1 MDGVLGI
8 EDGVDEF
15 YGRSELEYDKHLVT
29 VFTGTISGKTRVIR

>member
-1 MDGVLGI
+1 MDGVFGI

-29 VFTGTISGKTRVIR
+29 IVTISGKTRVIR